1 MRNFNLTAIDSKEA
15 VLEASKDLKKL
26 TDLIHAR
33 KEYYSATYEYLNEW
47 LIKGSLILTRFGDFA
62 IFKPECEKEYPD
74 VIEWNGETYA
84 NGYRGVTIQGGEV
97 SYLPSAFARC
107 PSCNE
112 RFTIEDVYSHNFK
125 LVEDKVVH
133 TGECAKNYYYIA
145 TSLNIT
151 KHLLLGAKRALGDIK
166 NVVIKQKNDEN
177 DDFIK
182 INFEA
187 YNYNFEV
194 NINSYSM
201 ITVVCKNDKTRM
213 KLYQVLFCTCCYE
226 SIEKALKSWKEEY
239 VG

>member
-1 MRNFNLTAIDSKEA
+1 MRKFNLVAIDSKEV

-26 TDLIHAR
+26 SDLIHAR
-33 KEYYSATYEYLNEW
+33 KEYYSATDEYLKEW
-47 LIKGSLILTRFGDFA
+47 LINGSLILTRCGDFA
-62 IFKPECEKEYPD
+62 IFKSSSEKEYPE
-74 VIEWNGETYA
+74 VIEMSSEEYGK
-84 NGYRGVTIQGGEV
+84 GVMIQGGEV
-97 SYLPSAFARC
+97 SYLPSAFAPC
-107 PSCNE
+107 PSCKKG
-112 RFTIEDVYSHNFK
+112 FTIEDVYNHNFK

-166 NVVIKQKNDEN
+166 NIVIKQKNDED

-201 ITVVCKNDKTRM
+201 ITVVCKNDKTSM

>member
-1 MRNFNLTAIDSKEA
+1 MRNFKLAAIDSKEA
-15 VLEASKDLKKL
+15 VLEASKDLKKMS
-26 TDLIHAR
+26 DLIRAR
-33 KEYYSATYEYLNEW
+33 KEYYSAMHEELTEW
-47 LIKGSLILTRFGDFA
+47 LIKGSLLLTRFGDFA
-62 IFKPECEKEYPD
+62 IFEPECEKEYPE
-74 VIEWNGETYA
+74 VIDWAETYA

-133 TGECAKNYYYIA
+133 RGECAKNYYYMA

-151 KHLLLGAKRALGDIK
+151 KYILLGAKRALGDIK

-182 INFEA
+182 INFED
-187 YNYNFEV
+187 YNYKFEV
-194 NINSYSM
+194 KINSKSM
-201 ITVVCKNDKTRM
+201 ITVVCENDRTRI
-213 KLYQVLFCTCCYE
+213 KLYEALFCPCCYE
-226 SIEKALKSWKEEY
+226 SIEKTLNECKES
-239 VG
+239 VK